1 VPAFCQ
7 ECKDLG
13 QDHREVV
20 DLCLSSPLWTGILL
34 CGLTWLKN
42 PFHMAM
48 DKWFM
53 DRYNAGKRRFLIL
66 TPRGHLKT
74 SYFGTS
80 LLTWRTLGDTE
91 ARILYMMASS
101 KNAEKTLEAV
111 TNIFATNENL
121 EHFFP
126 NRKFDY
132 SDPKSRSRANYLRL
146 PRHGNY
152 REGSIEAHGTDSR
165 IIGGH
170 FTDHILDDLIDNT
183 MVDSEVMQRKAVD
196 FLKRSNPLFVKPAE
210 DLRVVV
216 GTRWPG
222 EFYNW
227 ATDPSEIIAQ
237 THETLLL
244 GCYVDPRYREFL
256 SSMDKVTIL
265 DDGSPIWPY
274 SEANGC
280 GFTEET
286 LNDIRKES
294 EYDFVHQYLNQE
306 VSDEMRRFRSEDIK
320 YYNISTTRHGQP
332 AVMVKVGA
340 DTIVCPIDKL
350 YRSMTIDP
358 ATGEGKHTDESA
370 ITVCGHDRQTGLIF
384 VLDAWAG
391 RALPYDLIEKIMNMA
406 EEWNPHVVAPE
417 DVSFQKTFKW
427 ALKKTMVERAKHFPI
442 RPVKPGTKSKGA
454 RIIDALQPFIRNQQ
468 VFFTKGQRK
477 LVNEL
482 VNLQVVGGKVV
493 GRSPNLADS
502 LAYHVEFWRGK
513 PGQRV
518 EDEDEIDYFDAYAVE
533 TGRAYALEC
542 AT

>member
-1 VPAFCQ
+1 
-7 ECKDLG
+7 
-13 QDHREVV
+13 
-20 DLCLSSPLWTGILL
+20 
-34 CGLTWLKN
+34 
-42 PFHMAM
+42 MAI
-48 DKWFM
+48 DQWFM
-53 DRYNAGKRRFLIL
+53 ERYNAGKRRFMII

-80 LLTWRTLGDTE
+80 FLTWRTLMDTE

-111 TNIFATNENL
+111 KNIFATSENL
-121 EHFFP
+121 AHFFP
-126 NRKFDY
+126 DRKFDY
-132 SDPKSRSRANYLRL
+132 TDPKSRARANYLRL

-183 MVDSEVMQRKAVD
+183 MVESEIMQRKAVD
-196 FLKRSNPLFVKPAE
+196 FVKRSNPLFVNPAD

-227 ATDPSEIIAQ
+227 ALDPAGIISE

-244 GCYVDPRYREFL
+244 GCFVDKRYHDFL
-256 SSMDKVTIL
+256 ASIGKVTIL
-265 DDGSPIWPY
+265 DDGAPIWPHDDAL
-274 SEANGC
+274 SC
-280 GFTEET
+280 GFTADA

-294 EYDFVHQYLNQE
+294 EYDFVHQYLNLE
-306 VSDEMRRFRSEDIK
+306 VSDDMRRFRAEDIK
-320 YYNISTTRHGQP
+320 YYSLTSTKYGRP
-332 AVMVKVGA
+332 AVLVKTSIQTVTCAIA
-340 DTIVCPIDKL
+340 DL
-350 YRSMTIDP
+350 YVSMTIDP

-370 ITVCGHDRQTGLIF
+370 ITVCGHDRSTGLIF

-391 RALPYDLIEKIMNMA
+391 RVLPFDLIDRILSMA
-406 EEWNPHVVAPE
+406 EEWKPNVVAPE

-427 ALKKTMVERAKHFPI
+427 ALKKTMLERNIHFPI
-442 RPVKPGTKSKGA
+442 RPVKPGNKSKGS
-454 RIIDALQPFIRNQQ
+454 RIVDSLQPFIRNQQ

-482 VNLQVVGGKVV
+482 INLQVVGGKVV
-493 GRSPNLADS
+493 GKSPNLADS

-513 PGQRV
+513 PGQRI
-518 EDEDEIDYFDAYAVE
+518 DTSDDIDYFDSFMGDI
-533 TGRAYALEC
+533 GRSYGLEC
-542 AT
+542 VT